1 MRLLNKTKNTYL
13 AQDVII
19 ARTFFSRAKG
29 LLGRRQF
36 KGPQAIVLKPC
47 SSIHTFFMRFPI
59 DVIFVDRDNK
69 VVGAISSIRP
79 FRLSPIY
86 FNSRF
91 AIELPSGTLN
101 STSTQTGDTVL
112 LE

>member
-1 MRLLNKTKNTYL
+1 MRLLNKTKNTCL
-13 AQDVII
+13 AQDVIM
-19 ARTFFSRAKG
+19 ARTFFARAKG

-59 DVIFVDRDNK
+59 DVIFIDRDNK
-69 VVGAISSIRP
+69 VIGAISSIRP
-79 FRLSPIY
+79 FRLSPIF

-91 AIELPSGTLN
+91 AIELPSGTLK
-101 STSTQTGDTVL
+101 STSTQAGDTVL